1 MSEKMLKFV
10 NIDMQ
15 MPAKRT
21 SDVRTEDFKEIYN
34 RFVHDKAK
42 EQSSRCSQCGVPFC
56 QIHCPLHNNI
66 PDWLKLTAEGR
77 LQEAHELALST
88 NNMPEICGSICPQD
102 RLCEG
107 NCVIERAGHGTVTIG
122 SVEKYITDN
131 AWEKGWIK
139 PIKVFREI
147 NQSVGIIGAGPAG
160 YTAGIYCSRARHDTL
175 LISGILPGGQLM
187 NTTDV
192 ENYPGF
198 SDGIM
203 GPDLMDVMRKQT
215 EKMGTKIIDDE
226 VTSVDFK
233 NRPLKVKTAS
243 EEFEARAV
251 IVCTGA
257 NPRKIGLEGEQTF
270 AGKGV
275 SYCATCDGAF
285 FRDQELIV
293 VGGGDSAMEEAIFLT
308 KFASVVH
315 IVHRKEE
322 FRASKIMQERAL
334 SNEKIKV
341 HFNSTVKEIH
351 GDQKFQQVVLNNT
364 KTNEDKILEAGGLFI
379 AIGHEPNSA
388 IFQDQIELD
397 GNGYIIIKNNTE
409 TSVTGVFCAG
419 DVHDHRYRQA
429 VTAAGFGCMAAID
442 VDKYLSESD
451 T

>member
-1 MSEKMLKFV
+1 MH
-10 NIDMQ
+10 
-15 MPAKRT
+15 
-21 SDVRTEDFKEIYN
+21 DVI
-34 RFVHDKAK
+34 
-42 EQSSRCSQCGVPFC
+42 
-56 QIHCPLHNNI
+56 
-66 PDWLKLTAEGR
+66 
-77 LQEAHELALST
+77 
-88 NNMPEICGSICPQD
+88 
-102 RLCEG
+102 
-107 NCVIERAGHGTVTIG
+107 
-122 SVEKYITDN
+122 
-131 AWEKGWIK
+131 
-139 PIKVFREI
+139 
-147 NQSVGIIGAGPAG
+147 IIGAGPAG
-160 YTAGIYCSRARHDTL
+160 YTAGIYCARARHDTL

-203 GPDLMDVMRKQT
+203 VPDLMTVMRKQT

-233 NRPLKVKTAS
+233 NNPLKVKTAS

-257 NPRKIGLEGEQTF
+257 NPRKIGLDGEQTF

-315 IVHRKEE
+315 IVHRKGE

-334 SNEKIKV
+334 SNEKIKI

-364 KTNEDKILEAGGLFI
+364 ETNEDKILEAGGLFI
-379 AIGHEPNSA
+379 AIGHEPNST

-397 GNGYIIIKNNTE
+397 ENGYIIIKNNTE

>member
-1 MSEKMLKFV
+1 MH
-10 NIDMQ
+10 
-15 MPAKRT
+15 
-21 SDVRTEDFKEIYN
+21 DVI
-34 RFVHDKAK
+34 
-42 EQSSRCSQCGVPFC
+42 
-56 QIHCPLHNNI
+56 
-66 PDWLKLTAEGR
+66 
-77 LQEAHELALST
+77 
-88 NNMPEICGSICPQD
+88 
-102 RLCEG
+102 
-107 NCVIERAGHGTVTIG
+107 
-122 SVEKYITDN
+122 
-131 AWEKGWIK
+131 
-139 PIKVFREI
+139 
-147 NQSVGIIGAGPAG
+147 IIGAGPAG

-203 GPDLMDVMRKQT
+203 GPDLMTVMRKQT

-233 NRPLKVKTAS
+233 NNPLKVKTAS

-257 NPRKIGLEGEQTF
+257 NPRKIGLDGEQTF

-315 IVHRKEE
+315 IVHRKGE

-334 SNEKIKV
+334 SNEKIKI

-379 AIGHEPNSA
+379 AIGHEPNST

-409 TSVTGVFCAG
+409 TSVAGVFCAG

>member
-1 MSEKMLKFV
+1 MH
-10 NIDMQ
+10 
-15 MPAKRT
+15 
-21 SDVRTEDFKEIYN
+21 DVI
-34 RFVHDKAK
+34 
-42 EQSSRCSQCGVPFC
+42 
-56 QIHCPLHNNI
+56 
-66 PDWLKLTAEGR
+66 
-77 LQEAHELALST
+77 
-88 NNMPEICGSICPQD
+88 
-102 RLCEG
+102 
-107 NCVIERAGHGTVTIG
+107 
-122 SVEKYITDN
+122 
-131 AWEKGWIK
+131 
-139 PIKVFREI
+139 
-147 NQSVGIIGAGPAG
+147 IIGAGPAG

-203 GPDLMDVMRKQT
+203 GPDLMTVMRKQT

-409 TSVTGVFCAG
+409 TNVTGVFCAG

-429 VTAAGFGCMAAID
+429 ITAAGFGCMAAID
-442 VDKYLSESD
+442 VDKYLSESN